1 MTRKEKERA
10 GKSVRT
16 MKETRRRRLPVSRT
30 RQIVL
35 AEVSATVIDS
45 QLYLVLLVKR
55 QYCKAKKKKYHKKS
69 FSKDILLHVPLEQSM
84 RCCGIIAG
92 LKSQSI
98 AQAFLRKYV
107 SHITCFRNLRNS
119 HGYFCMSGQ
128 TRYIAQPGLLGN
140 ETEKQ

>member
-35 AEVSATVIDS
+35 VEVSATVIDS

-55 QYCKAKKKKYHKKS
+55 QYCKAKKKKKKILQQRYFAACTSRAKYEMLWYHSRAEEPKYCS
-69 FSKDILLHVPLEQSM
+69 
-84 RCCGIIAG
+84 GI
-92 LKSQSI
+92 S
-98 AQAFLRKYV
+98 
-107 SHITCFRNLRNS
+107 
-119 HGYFCMSGQ
+119 
-128 TRYIAQPGLLGN
+128 
-140 ETEKQ
+140 